1 MDQAFLFLYRKIE
14 QTSAFSSKKY
24 INWAA
29 KNKTSDGR
37 SIGRSIHDGP
47 KKIQTGL
54 WTSHLRSWAAHVKN
68 QSLDGAAQ
76 NHVQHLP
83 KPRPSFSLC
92 FAHSTL
98 CGHFDC
104 ASYEDV
110 LCMNVDQH
118 DVNWLVVPFSTT
130 NKTSNMMLTLF
141 EKAVLI

>member
-54 WTSHLRSWAAHVKN
+54 WTSHLRTWAAHVKN
-68 QSLDGAAQ
+68 ESLDGAAQ

-83 KPRPSFSLC
+83 KLRPFVFSV
-92 FAHSTL
+92 FSTL
-98 CGHFDC
+98 DIVWAF
-104 ASYEDV
+104 
-110 LCMNVDQH
+110 
-118 DVNWLVVPFSTT
+118 
-130 NKTSNMMLTLF
+130 
-141 EKAVLI
+141 

>member
-1 MDQAFLFLYRKIE
+1 MDLAFLFLYRKIE

-29 KNKTSDGR
+29 KNKTTDGR
-37 SIGRSIHDGP
+37 SKGRSINDGP
-47 KKIQTGL
+47 KKIQIGL
-54 WTSHLRSWAAHVKN
+54 WTSHPRSWVAHVKN
-68 QSLDGAAQ
+68 ESLDWAAQ

-83 KPRPSFSLC
+83 KLRPSFSVC

-98 CGHFDC
+98 YGHFEY

-118 DVNWLVVPFSTT
+118 DVNWLVVPFSTM
-130 NKTSNMMLTLF
+130 NKLPT
-141 EKAVLI
+141 